1 MTKENMIRK
10 ALILPEKT
18 WKEIEEIRFSGRYK
32 SELDCLR
39 DLINFA
45 VVNYSSYSLI
55 KDTIYGSSTPSVE
68 LPIKKEKKEKVKK
81 EKKEFLDADFESFW
95 LQYPRKTA
103 KPAAKKAWQGAMGKT
118 TADVILKALPSF
130 SFSVDPNFI
139 PHPATW
145 LNNERWNDVDT
156 GQQAREKSYWE
167 MTQAE
172 REAFDAAH
180 LQRLQEQHHE
190 V

>member
-39 DLINFA
+39 ELINFA
-45 VVNYSSYSLI
+45 VLNYSSYSLI
-55 KDTIYGSSTPSVE
+55 KDNIYGSSTLHVE
-68 LPIKKEKKEKVKK
+68 LPIKKQKKEKQAK
-81 EKKEFLDADFESFW
+81 EKKQIVDDNFELFW

-103 KPAAKKAWQGAMGKT
+103 KPAAKKAWQVAMGKT
-118 TADVILKALPSF
+118 SAEAILKALPSF
-130 SFSVDPNFI
+130 SFATDPNFI

-145 LNNERWNDVDT
+145 LNQERWNDVDSA
-156 GQQAREKSYWE
+156 QQAREKSYWE

-180 LQRLQEQHHE
+180 LQRLQEQHNE